1 MIVAIFAT
9 SFLSAHAQES
19 DGASLPFKGVVDFSM
34 NSSRVSYGLV
44 VRDAP
49 VSVFRARL
57 SDFNVGDSVV
67 PIFVDMTCKNAI
79 SSPSRYPEEK
89 FGDTVELNGSTGM
102 EWSRYVKLEDN
113 MCMSMQWY
121 HWTYPSTHRPPLDA
135 VILDTRLKTWLSPGI
150 LVRYRFHGLSK
161 GRIETRLSIRG
172 ERNVWDEFKVFG
184 YLNSWIVDYSH
195 ERRNSASGA
204 SAGELALGV
213 AWRIVYFRTSYWFP
227 LDRRVLDDG
236 PPNYDHRRN
245 VVFSLGARVSF

>member
-9 SFLSAHAQES
+9 SFLSANAQES

-89 FGDTVELNGSTGM
+89 FSDTVELNGSTGM
-102 EWSRYVKLEDN
+102 EWSRYVKLEGVCSGITGHIHQRTGHPL
-113 MCMSMQWY
+113 MPSF
-121 HWTYPSTHRPPLDA
+121 WTRDSR
-135 VILDTRLKTWLSPGI
+135 
-150 LVRYRFHGLSK
+150 
-161 GRIETRLSIRG
+161 RG
-172 ERNVWDEFKVFG
+172 
-184 YLNSWIVDYSH
+184 
-195 ERRNSASGA
+195 
-204 SAGELALGV
+204 
-213 AWRIVYFRTSYWFP
+213 
-227 LDRRVLDDG
+227 
-236 PPNYDHRRN
+236 
-245 VVFSLGARVSF
+245 

>member
-9 SFLSAHAQES
+9 SFLSANAQES

-89 FGDTVELNGSTGM
+89 FSDTVELNGSTGM
-102 EWSRYVKLEDN
+102 EWSRYVKLEDT
-113 MCMSMQWY
+113 MYMSMQWY

-135 VILDTRLKTWLSPGI
+135 VILDTRFKTWLRPGI

-172 ERNVWDEFKVFG
+172 ERNIWDEIKAFG
-184 YLNSWIVDYSH
+184 FLNAWIVDYSH
-195 ERRNSASGA
+195 ENRSRASGA
-204 SAGELALGV
+204 SAGELALGI
-213 AWRIVYFRTSYWFP
+213 AWHILYFRTSYWFP
-227 LDRRVLDDG
+227 LERRVLDDG
-236 PPNYDHRRN
+236 SPNYDHRRN